1 MDLIC
6 LLSSSGPDSFPHTR
20 GDGPSVINAISI
32 DYQFSPH
39 TWGWTHNTLSHQ
51 RRRAVFPT
59 HVGMDLLAFFYIV
72 EIIGFPHTRGDGSTG
87 KLIEAIKKKFS
98 PHTWGWTFILLLGIS
113 DMFVFPTHVGM
124 DLGII
129 CQ

>member
-1 MDLIC
+1 MLKSKIGDF
-6 LLSSSGPDSFPHTR
+6 GP
-20 GDGPSVINAISI
+20 
-32 DYQFSPH
+32 FSPH